1 MNTMCMKK
9 IVFALGLI
17 AVLASCEKGLAERE
31 QLLEKGVVSFQSN
44 ATREISAFLET
55 SAPVTFTIT
64 SSKKLDKTVKVDFE
78 PVRDKE
84 VLDAF
89 NRVNGTNYWMLP
101 EENCTLLSK
110 QAVIP
115 AGSAVSE
122 PITADIDINGFV
134 NGAIYCLPLKITGT
148 DSGMGPIPGEE
159 YAYLVIRGY
168 VYASVASLPGSSYF
182 SMPTT
187 VSDPNLAL
195 EVCTMEIRV
204 KVNAFA
210 TANPYISSLIGV
222 EENFLLRFGDITCDN
237 NQLQLAGQGVSI
249 TSKAHFDTNKW
260 YHVAVVADGVKQ
272 TCDLYINGELDSSTP
287 MGSKGINL
295 GQVYNSIFAIGMSEK
310 GRYLNGYVS
319 EARVWGRKL
328 SASELINGQ
337 CSIADPVKEAQENKL
352 LGYWKLDN
360 INQGKDLTGNG
371 YDGVA
376 SGRVTYTEANV
387 RCPE

>member
-1 MNTMCMKK
+1 
-9 IVFALGLI
+9 
-17 AVLASCEKGLAERE
+17 
-31 QLLEKGVVSFQSN
+31 
-44 ATREISAFLET
+44 
-55 SAPVTFTIT
+55 
-64 SSKKLDKTVKVDFE
+64 
-78 PVRDKE
+78 
-84 VLDAF
+84 
-89 NRVNGTNYWMLP
+89 
-101 EENCTLLSK
+101 
-110 QAVIP
+110 
-115 AGSAVSE
+115 
-122 PITADIDINGFV
+122 
-134 NGAIYCLPLKITGT
+134 
-148 DSGMGPIPGEE
+148 
-159 YAYLVIRGY
+159 
-168 VYASVASLPGSSYF
+168 
-182 SMPTT
+182 MPTT

-204 KVNAFA
+204 KVNAFQ
-210 TANPYISSLIGV
+210 TSNPYISSLIGV

-337 CSIADPVKEAQENKL
+337 CSIADPVKEAKENKL

-360 INQGKDLTGNG
+360 VNQGKDLTGNG
-371 YDGVA
+371 YDGVM
-376 SGRVTYTEANV
+376 SGRVTFTEANV

>member
-1 MNTMCMKK
+1 MKK

-55 SAPVTFTIT
+55 SAPVTFTIV
-64 SSKKLDKTVKVDFE
+64 SSKKLDKTVKVNFE
-78 PVRDKE
+78 PVRDEE

-89 NRVNGTNYWMLP
+89 NRANGTNYWLLP
-101 EENCTLLSK
+101 EENCTLNTR

-122 PITADIDINGFV
+122 PVTADIDINGFV

-272 TCDLYINGELDSSTP
+272 TCDLYINGELDTSTS

-310 GRYLNGYVS
+310 GRYLDGYVS

-337 CSIADPVKEAQENKL
+337 CSIADPVKEAKENKL

-360 INQGKDLTGNG
+360 VNQGKDLTGNG